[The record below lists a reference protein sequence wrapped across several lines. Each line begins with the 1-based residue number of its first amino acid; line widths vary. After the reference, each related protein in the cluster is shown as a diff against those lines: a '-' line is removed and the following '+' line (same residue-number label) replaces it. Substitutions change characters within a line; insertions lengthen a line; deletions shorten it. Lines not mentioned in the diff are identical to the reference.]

1 MLVLPSSRTVFKQP
15 NFGLIR
21 IDVRNNTAI
30 IIFEPIFVGRLKA
43 GDTDWLSCNN
53 VNEQKTVNT
62 LQTCEGKINFVY
74 LMYYSH
80 S

>member
-30 IIFEPIFVGRLKA
+30 IIFEPIFVARLKE
-43 GDTDWLSCNN
+43 GDTDWLSCSN

-74 LMYYSH
+74 LMCYSN

>member
-53 VNEQKTVNT
+53 VNE
-62 LQTCEGKINFVY
+62 
-74 LMYYSH
+74 
-80 S
+80 

>member
-30 IIFEPIFVGRLKA
+30 IIFEPIFVGGLKA
-43 GDTDWLSCNN
+43 KL
-53 VNEQKTVNT
+53 
-62 LQTCEGKINFVY
+62 
-74 LMYYSH
+74 
-80 S
+80 